1 MMQKSC
7 PGLCVFLVFLLLSV
21 ICYLWLVVFLF
32 FAGCLVFAVCFL
44 VCPADFLEIV
54 SPGGMRDGRQIQNL
68 DVSHVSSNRRNPV
81 IADIFSRLEY
91 AERRGSGLSRIRD
104 SFDDALDV
112 RFSSDDAVFV
122 VCMRNQNWDDVYSD
136 TAHPDVEE
144 ALLSVED
151 VLLDRDNALSSGED
165 VLLETN
171 LLYTRLSVA
180 YPNLSGKTHNRVL
193 ELFSRFGYDA
203 SFGRCDIEEVFGV
216 QWRRA
221 STILQRLVL
230 AGVVVHEKRD
240 TYRFCR

>member
-1 MMQKSC
+1 M
-7 PGLCVFLVFLLLSV
+7 
-21 ICYLWLVVFLF
+21 
-32 FAGCLVFAVCFL
+32 
-44 VCPADFLEIV
+44 
-54 SPGGMRDGRQIQNL
+54 
-68 DVSHVSSNRRNPV
+68 
-81 IADIFSRLEY
+81 IADIFSRLGY

-104 SFDDALDV
+104 SFEDALDV

-122 VCMRNQNWDDVYSD
+122 VCMRNQNWDDVYCD
-136 TAHPDVEE
+136 TALPDDEE

-165 VLLETN
+165 VLLDRGNALSSGEDVLPGTN
-171 LLYTRLSVA
+171 LLYGRLSAA
-180 YPNLSGKTHNRVL
+180 YPNLSRKTYNGVL

-230 AGVVVHEKRD
+230 AGVAVREKRD